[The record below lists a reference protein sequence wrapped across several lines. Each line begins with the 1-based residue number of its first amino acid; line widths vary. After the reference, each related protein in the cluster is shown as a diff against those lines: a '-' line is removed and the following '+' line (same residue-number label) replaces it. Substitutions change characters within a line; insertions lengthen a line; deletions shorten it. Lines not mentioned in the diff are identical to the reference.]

1 MWIHTVGT
9 YAIYENREFQFEIHE
24 DGYWL
29 VSDDP
34 NVCALGFNPPE
45 SQTSLCEVKR
55 FIKNVKLHEL
65 SFVFEKN
72 SYAYYDGLKFSVSR
86 IVDDKI
92 MLNFHD
98 SKLLER
104 YTNVIKWD
112 RNDYFIYV
120 PLREITR
127 FEQEWIP
134 YNPPSV

>member
-65 SFVFEKN
+65 SFVFEK
-72 SYAYYDGLKFSVSR
+72 
-86 IVDDKI
+86 IHMHI
-92 MLNFHD
+92 MM
-98 SKLLER
+98 
-104 YTNVIKWD
+104 V
-112 RNDYFIYV
+112 
-120 PLREITR
+120 
-127 FEQEWIP
+127 
-134 YNPPSV
+134 